1 MPFKLPVCLQ
11 WPLFHL
17 AMAIFISI
25 FILSIFSMAKFIF
38 IFILSILQWPS
49 LSLSL
54 SYISCDGH
62 LFLYLYLIYLAVA
75 IFIFIFIWFILQWPS
90 LYIYLILSFAAGLPL
105 VLSIVWVSAMALK
118 GTDQERYC
126 FISHHLPRL
135 FLPPLREML
144 KRKTCLKYLFDLK
157 ILSV

>member
-62 LFLYLYLIYLAVA
+62 LFLYLYLIYLAMT
-75 IFIFIFIWFILQWPS
+75 IS
-90 LYIYLILSFAAGLPL
+90 IYLSYSIFCCRPSPCPFNCLGVCNGPQRHRPRK
-105 VLSIVWVSAMALK
+105 VL
-118 GTDQERYC
+118 
-126 FISHHLPRL
+126 
-135 FLPPLREML
+135 
-144 KRKTCLKYLFDLK
+144 
-157 ILSV
+157 LSVPSFTENIFTTP